1 MLLVV
6 GGMIGGGK
14 SSLTE
19 LVSERFGGQAFY
31 EDTSSPVLEK
41 FYTASDEE
49 QMEKRYAFLLQL
61 HFLDTRFKD
70 IKHCLTVGD
79 NPQVNCLDRS
89 IYEDWYFAK
98 VNMERGRIS
107 ELEFSIY
114 ERLVDNMMEELE
126 ELPKKAPDLMLYL
139 KGSFE
144 TFIKRIQK
152 RSRDFEVMD
161 EATREYFYQLWKGYD
176 EWVLNHYKASEV
188 LIIDID
194 KYDYVENEQHKEEVL
209 EMVEKKLQEMELI

>member
-19 LVSERFGGQAFY
+19 IVAEKFGGQAFY

-41 FYTASDEE
+41 FYTASEEE
-49 QMEKRYAFLLQL
+49 QMLKRYAFLLQL

-107 ELEFSIY
+107 ELEFQIY
-114 ERLVDNMMEELE
+114 ESLVNNMMMELE
-126 ELPKKAPDLMLYL
+126 ELPKKSPDLMLYL

-144 TFIKRIQK
+144 TFMKRIKK
-152 RSRDFEVMD
+152 RSRGFEMD
-161 EATREYFYQLWKGYD
+161 SATEGYFYQLWKGYD
-176 EWVLNHYKASEV
+176 EWVFKHYKASEV
-188 LIIDID
+188 LVIDID
-194 KYDYVENEQHKEEVL
+194 KYDYVENEKDKEEVL
-209 EMVEKKLQEMELI
+209 SMIEDKLKEMGLI